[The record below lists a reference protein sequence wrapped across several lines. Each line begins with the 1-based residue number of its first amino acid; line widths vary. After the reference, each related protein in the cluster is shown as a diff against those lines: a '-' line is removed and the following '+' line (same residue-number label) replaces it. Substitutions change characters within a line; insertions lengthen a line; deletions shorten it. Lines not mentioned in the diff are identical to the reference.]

1 MRLTSLNPPAR
12 SVSSR
17 TMHRAFRGYNH
28 RLVIS
33 DNEFWDMQNMTG
45 DYYPIL
51 SPRRKRLHLANYSGD
66 TDGLFA
72 KTQLLWVKADTE
84 GPVDSQTGKYLQAN
98 LYYAG
103 SLISNLHLTNTP
115 KQFVSMGALVLIWP
129 DKVVFNTS
137 TLTLERIE
145 RSFTTQTTIT
155 YQLSR
160 QDGTPYPVTDITA
173 SDTAPENPSDGD
185 IWIDTSSTPHVLK
198 VYSVYSEA
206 WTEVFTTY
214 IKIECLNVGW
224 AFNKGDGV
232 TITGS
237 DIAALNNTHVV
248 QSCGD
253 DYIVVI
259 GILDEVTQQT
269 GSNITV
275 SRTVPDMDFLTEH
288 NNRVWGCS
296 SANHEVY
303 CCKLGDPYNWNVF
316 DGLSTDSY
324 AATIGSD
331 GDFTGAVTY
340 GNYVLFFK
348 SDKVHYIQGD
358 RPANFVIGEKALRGV
373 EKGSEKSLTIVDEV
387 LYYKSPE
394 GVVAYTGSYPDNL
407 YEPFGEIRYK
417 NAVGGGARSKYYVSM
432 QSVDDNSWHTL
443 CFDTKKGLWYKED
456 DLHVTYFATWNN
468 ELWYMDDDN
477 NFGTIFGTTGNNT
490 SYIVVGETE
499 EEGPIDWY
507 VETGNIGLD
516 LPDEKYVSRILIRMS
531 VDTDTELSVLV
542 QYDSSGIWTGA
553 RTVHTHSLNSFTIPV
568 IPARCDHMKIRIQ
581 GTGACKI
588 YSISKEIENGSEL
601 HGNL

>member
-1 MRLTSLNPPAR
+1 MRLTGLNPPAKR
-12 SVSSR
+12 TWSR
-17 TMHRAFRGYNH
+17 PMYRAFRGYNH

-33 DNEFWDMQNMTG
+33 DNEFYDMQNMTG

-51 SPRRKRLHLANYSGD
+51 SPRRNRLHIANYSGN
-66 TDGLFA
+66 TNGLFA
-72 KTQLLWVKADTE
+72 KTKLLWVKDT
-84 GPVDSQTGKYLQAN
+84 T
-98 LYYAG
+98 LYYNG
-103 SLISNLHLTNTP
+103 EIVGTVTDTP
-115 KQFVSMGALVLIWP
+115 KQFVSMGAYVLIFP
-129 DKVVFNTS
+129 DKVVFNTA
-137 TLTLERIE
+137 TPTGGLTSMEAAY
-145 RSFTTQTTIT
+145 SNATTSQGVTT
-155 YQLSR
+155 YQQVTYKLTR
-160 QDGTPYPVTDITA
+160 QDGTEYVGYQA
-173 SDTAPENPSDGD
+173 QDTAPENPSEGD
-185 IWIDTSSTPHVLK
+185 LWIDTSSTPHVLK
-198 VYSVYSEA
+198 VYSVYSET
-206 WTEVFTTY
+206 WVEIFTTY
-214 IKIECLNVGW
+214 IRVECNNIGLS
-224 AFNKGDGV
+224 FNKGDGV
-232 TITGS
+232 TMTGS
-237 DIAALNNTHVV
+237 VIPELNATQVIQAKGN
-248 QSCGD
+248 

-259 GILDEVTQQT
+259 GLIDTTITQT
-269 GSNITV
+269 NSEITL
-275 SRTVPDMDFLTEH
+275 SRDIPDMDFLTEH

-303 CCKLGDPYNWNVF
+303 CSKLGDPYNWNVY

-324 AATIGSD
+324 AATIASD

-348 SDKVHYIQGD
+348 ADKVHYIQGD
-358 RPANFVIGEKALRGV
+358 KPANFVIGEKALRGV

-407 YEPFGEIRYK
+407 YEPFGEVRYK
-417 NAVGGGARSKYYVSM
+417 NAVGGGTRSKYYVSM
-432 QSVDDNSWHTL
+432 QREDDNSWHL
-443 CFDTKKGLWYKED
+443 FCFDTKKGLWYKED
-456 DLHVTYFATWNN
+456 DLHVTYFAAWNN
-468 ELWYMDDDN
+468 ELFFMDDDK
-477 NFGTIFGTTGNNT
+477 NFGAIFGTTGNDT
-490 SYIVVGETE
+490 TLIVDGQTE
-499 EEGPIDWY
+499 MEGPIDWY

-588 YSISKEIENGSEL
+588 YSISKEIEYGSEL